1 MEHFFISVGFGNVVN
16 AGRILSIGIPDSAPV
31 KRDMA
36 EFRSAGHLI
45 DYTKGRR
52 TRALIYLDNGS
63 AVAST
68 MLPET
73 LATRFVGRSSAASNA
88 GKKDA

>member
-16 AGRILSIGIPDSAPV
+16 ASRILSIGIPDSAPV

-36 EFRSAGHLI
+36 EFRSAGRLI

-52 TRALIYLDNGS
+52 TRALIYLDNGL
-63 AVAST
+63 AVASN

>member
-1 MEHFFISVGFGNVVN
+1 MDQYFICVGYGNVVP

-31 KRDMA
+31 KRDMVG
-36 EFRSAGHLI
+36 FRSAGRLI
-45 DYTKGRR
+45 DFTHGRK
-52 TRALIYLDNGS
+52 TRALIYLDNGT
-63 AVAST
+63 AVVST

-73 LATRFVGRSSAASNA
+73 LAVRFVGRA

>member
-1 MEHFFISVGFGNVVN
+1 MDHYFISVGYGNVVP
-16 AGRILSIGIPDSAPV
+16 AGRILSIGIPDSAPI

-36 EFRSAGHLI
+36 ELRSAGRLI
-45 DYTKGRR
+45 DYSKGRR
-52 TRALIYLDNGS
+52 TRALIYLDNGY
-63 AVAST
+63 AVASP

-73 LATRFVGRSSAASNA
+73 LAVRFVGRA